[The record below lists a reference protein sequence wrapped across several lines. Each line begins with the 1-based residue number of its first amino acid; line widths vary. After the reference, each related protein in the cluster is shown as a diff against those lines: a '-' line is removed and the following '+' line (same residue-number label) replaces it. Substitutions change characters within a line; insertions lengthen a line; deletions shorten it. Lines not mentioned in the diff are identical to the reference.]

1 MSSVLFGM
9 SNSILFPQ
17 TLTLAHEYN
26 YKVTPS
32 ISSSWMMCGSIG
44 DGTVPMLIGLT
55 MKIQTDMFF
64 YGMGIVNALLL
75 VILIITIRNFASKTS
90 ELKASLLGEEMQE
103 IGKK

>member
-1 MSSVLFGM
+1 
-9 SNSILFPQ
+9 
-17 TLTLAHEYN
+17 
-26 YKVTPS
+26 
-32 ISSSWMMCGSIG
+32 
-44 DGTVPMLIGLT
+44 MLIGLT

-103 IGKK
+103 IGKN